1 MGDDLW
7 ETIDWGDEDDDTS
20 DHLVQATVPVMS
32 SPTFFDRKETAVT
45 ARLSGSSAASADEKP
60 LYPSSTNASI
70 QEKKQHAQYKRGS
83 WFDADLTKLVP
94 LEDEQG
100 GYRSSGGTSQRKSST
115 TRVEN
120 ETERRLKRRQSDYAI
135 EKRRVL
141 EKRAIAERPVNR
153 SFTKRLLSSVGL
165 GKSNE
170 ATSISDD
177 EELDVPF
184 PTNTRRQS
192 CF

>member
-1 MGDDLW
+1 MSDDLW
-7 ETIDWGDEDDDTS
+7 ETIDWGDDVDDSTHPS
-20 DHLVQATVPVMS
+20 QATVM
-32 SPTFFDRKETAVT
+32 SPTFFHRKETAAT
-45 ARLSGSSAASADEKP
+45 ARLSGLSAGSESDKP
-60 LYPSSTNASI
+60 SDPSTTVI
-70 QEKKQHAQYKRGS
+70 ICPERKQHARNKRSS

-100 GYRSSGGTSQRKSST
+100 GYRTSGRPQLKGSN

-120 ETERRLKRRQSDYAI
+120 ETRRKLRRRQSDYAI
-135 EKRRVL
+135 EKRRAS
-141 EKRAIAERPVNR
+141 EKHASLDERRPVSR
-153 SFTKRLLSSVGL
+153 SLTKRLLSSVGL
-165 GKSNE
+165 RRDSE
-170 ATSISDD
+170 AASVSDD

>member
-1 MGDDLW
+1 MSDDLW

-20 DHLVQATVPVMS
+20 EHPAQATVI
-32 SPTFFDRKETAVT
+32 SPTSFDRKATAGT
-45 ARLSGSSAASADEKP
+45 ARLSGSSAGSASEKSN
-60 LYPSSTNASI
+60 PSSPTVTSP
-70 QEKKQHAQYKRGS
+70 QRKQHAQNKRGS
-83 WFDADLTKLVP
+83 WFDFDADLTKLVP

-100 GYRSSGGTSQRKSST
+100 GYCRSGGRSQRKSST

-120 ETERRLKRRQSDYAI
+120 ETKRRHRRRQSDYAS
-135 EKRRVL
+135 EKRRVF
-141 EKRAIAERPVNR
+141 EKRASEEHPITR

-165 GKSNE
+165 GKNDE
-170 ATSISDD
+170 ATSTSDD